1 MNGIM
6 KLFANSRFGEVRVL
20 ETNTGDIMFC
30 ASDVAKAL
38 GYARPNNA
46 IKKHCRYTLKR
57 GIPHPQS
64 KDKLIEMLFI
74 PESDVYRLS
83 FRSKLP
89 DAVDFA
95 DLVSDEVLPSIRK
108 HGVYMT
114 DEALQKYIEN
124 SDYTKGIIDQLV
136 AERLSV
142 KSLETKCSN
151 LNSTVKMLTEQI
163 EESKGMVDLAKQISF
178 SSDTISVGELAKL
191 LNKNGID
198 TGRDRLFKW
207 LRTNGYL
214 TSTGKHRN
222 IPTQKS
228 VNLGV
233 LTLNETSYLKK
244 DGTHGIGFTPR
255 VTVKGQEY
263 FLKIFLKGKK

>member
-1 MNGIM
+1 MY
-6 KLFANSRFGEVRVL
+6 EVRL
-20 ETNTGDIMFC
+20 FEHPKFGTLRFIEDENGKLLFC
-30 ASDVAKAL
+30 GKDVASAL
-38 GYARPNNA
+38 GYTDKAQA
-46 IKKHCRYTLKR
+46 IRKHCKGVVEMTTPTTG
-57 GIPHPQS
+57 GIQTM
-64 KDKLIEMLFI
+64 KFV
-74 PESDVYRLS
+74 PEGDVYRLAAHS
-83 FRSKLP
+83 RLP
-89 DAVDFA
+89 EAVEFESW
-95 DLVSDEVLPSIRK
+95 VFDEMVPSVVK
-108 HGVYMT
+108 HGAYMT
-114 DEALQKYIEN
+114 DATLERVINDPDWGIGLLNALK
-124 SDYTKGIIDQLV
+124 
-136 AERLSV
+136 AEKEKVRH
-142 KSLETKCSN
+142 LET
-151 LNSTVKMLTEQI
+151 QI
-163 EESKGMVDLAKQISF
+163 KDDRPKVEFAKQISF

-207 LRTNGYL
+207 LRANGYL